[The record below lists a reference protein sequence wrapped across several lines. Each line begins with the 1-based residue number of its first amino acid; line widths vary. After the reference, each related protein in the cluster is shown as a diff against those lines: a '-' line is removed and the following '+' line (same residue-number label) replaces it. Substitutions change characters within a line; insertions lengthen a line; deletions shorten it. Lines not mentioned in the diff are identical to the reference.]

1 MAKTIKQLEAE
12 LAKVSE
18 DTRRAYNVLHGTE
31 AKFDPGLLRQYEAA
45 RNTLKK
51 KGLFESARVEA
62 EQTITSLEPRIKAAE
77 EEYKKFQEQKNALNK
92 ELKAAKAEEQ
102 KTKVTAVNIKSAN
115 KVYENALSNL
125 DKAELS
131 LSGYKGEEKYVTA
144 YQKAQEAFNAVTQ
157 LGATPKKPL
166 PEAKTVIPPIVQ
178 TGGTSTS
185 TGTQDTGVEGIQ
197 SYSDALRL
205 LTDPKFKESLINA
218 QKELVKFGYKG
229 NTKGEPD
236 LSFATALRKASDEY
250 LTLPPAWRPASLLDY
265 IANPLTGGAGGA
277 GAGTGAGGAA
287 NIQTRISDPTQ
298 AASIIQPV
306 VKKLLEREASAEE
319 VAALT
324 KILNDA
330 EKKNPYKTVGGT
342 TTGGLD
348 RTQFLVDLI
357 TSGSYKGASKAS
369 AAILGTLAKE
379 VTEAKATAEAKKVGL
394 EEGTA
399 TVNRNSILKT
409 AQANGIPLSED
420 QVNTYLSQLKE
431 GQNINTVLQNIRES
445 ASLGMP
451 EKVAKLLSSGTDLDT
466 VYAPY
471 KTILAKTLEINPS
484 SITLDDPTLRMAI
497 GPDKEMSLYEYQ
509 RALRKDNRWQYTD
522 QAKQEASDVARTVL
536 RDFGF
541 MW

>member
-1 MAKTIKQLEAE
+1 MASKIEQIQQRYNAATLE
-12 LAKVSE
+12 
-18 DTRRAYNVLHGTE
+18 T
-31 AKFDPGLLRQYEAA
+31 
-45 RNTLKK
+45 RNTFDKLQKWNTFPSEILQKRADEYAAVQEAYKVAQEKKNQLKK
-51 KGLFESARVEA
+51 
-62 EQTITSLEPRIKAAE
+62 
-77 EEYKKFQEQKNALNK
+77 
-92 ELKAAKAEEQ
+92 ELDAAKAEQ
-102 KTKVTAVNIKSAN
+102 
-115 KVYENALSNL
+115 ENAVKIKGAENVYNKTLKEL
-125 DKAELS
+125 AKAEIGIA
-131 LSGYKGEEKYVTA
+131 GYKGSDKYITA
-144 YQKAQEAFNAVTQ
+144 YQKAQEAFNAVTK
-157 LGATPKKPL
+157 LGGAPKNAL
-166 PEAKTVIPPIVQ
+166 PEAKMVIPPVVQ
-178 TGGTSTS
+178 TGGTGTS
-185 TGTQDTGVEGIQ
+185 TGTQAAGAEGIQ
-197 SYSDALRL
+197 SYTDALKL

-236 LSFATALRKASDEY
+236 LGFATALRKAAEEY
-250 LTLPPAWRPASLLDY
+250 STLPTAWRPASLLDY

-277 GAGTGAGGAA
+277 GAGAGAGGAA

-306 VKKLLEREASAEE
+306 VQKLLEREASAEE

-357 TSGSYKGASKAS
+357 TSGAYKGASKAS

-451 EKVAKLLSSGTDLDT
+451 EKVAKLLSAGTDLDT

-541 MW
+541 MG

>member
-1 MAKTIKQLEAE
+1 MASKIEQIQQRYNAATLETRNTFDKLQKWNTFPSEILQKRADEYAAVQEAYKVAQEKKNQLKKELDAAKKEQENAVKIKGAENVYNKTLKE
-12 LAKVSE
+12 LAK
-18 DTRRAYNVLHGTE
+18 
-31 AKFDPGLLRQYEAA
+31 
-45 RNTLKK
+45 
-51 KGLFESARVEA
+51 A
-62 EQTITSLEPRIKAAE
+62 EIGIA
-77 EEYKKFQEQKNALNK
+77 
-92 ELKAAKAEEQ
+92 
-102 KTKVTAVNIKSAN
+102 
-115 KVYENALSNL
+115 
-125 DKAELS
+125 
-131 LSGYKGEEKYVTA
+131 GYKGSDKYITA
-144 YQKAQEAFNAVTQ
+144 YQKAQEAFNALTK
-157 LGATPKKPL
+157 LGGAPKNAL
-166 PEAKTVIPPIVQ
+166 PEAKMVIPPVVQ
-178 TGGTSTS
+178 TGGTGTS
-185 TGTQDTGVEGIQ
+185 TGTQGTGTEGIQ
-197 SYSDALRL
+197 GYTDAITF
-205 LTDPKFKESLINA
+205 LTDPKSKESLINA

-236 LSFATALRKASDEY
+236 VGFAPALRRAYDEY
-250 LTLPPAWRPASLLDY
+250 KAIPVTWRPSSLLDY
-265 IANPLTGGAGGA
+265 IANPITGGAVGTGA
-277 GAGTGAGGAA
+277 GAGAGGPVP
-287 NIQTRISDPTQ
+287 QMRISDPTQ

-306 VKKLLEREASAEE
+306 VQKLLEREASAEE

-330 EKKNPYKTVGGT
+330 EKKNPFKTVGGI

-357 TSGSYKGASKAS
+357 TSGAYKGASKAS

-431 GQNINTVLQNIRES
+431 GQNINTVLQNIREG
-445 ASLGMP
+445 ASFGMP
-451 EKVAKLLSSGTDLDT
+451 EKVGKLLSAGTDLDT
-466 VYAPY
+466 IYAPY
-471 KTILAKTLEINPS
+471 KNILAKTLEINPS

-541 MW
+541 MG